1 MILKSLVAIILL
13 YGIFYFLF
21 LQKNV
26 RFIVINSS
34 AETFDSVLIRS
45 HKLEQVFLNVKPGDS
60 LSRRTAFNCSPG
72 NGEGGFS
79 VSIYKNGSLQYG
91 NVFGF
96 FMNASIV
103 KENYKI
109 TILEN
114 RSAKI
119 LAYP

>member
-1 MILKSLVAIILL
+1 MVKKFLAGIIFLSGLIYLL
-13 YGIFYFLF
+13 FI
-21 LQKNV
+21 QKNV
-26 RFIVINSS
+26 RFIVINQS

-60 LSRRTAFNCSPG
+60 LSRKTAFYCPPG

-79 VSIYKNGSLQYG
+79 VSIYKKGSLQYG

-96 FMNASIV
+96 FMNASYV

-114 RSAKI
+114 YSAKI
-119 LAYP
+119 IAYP